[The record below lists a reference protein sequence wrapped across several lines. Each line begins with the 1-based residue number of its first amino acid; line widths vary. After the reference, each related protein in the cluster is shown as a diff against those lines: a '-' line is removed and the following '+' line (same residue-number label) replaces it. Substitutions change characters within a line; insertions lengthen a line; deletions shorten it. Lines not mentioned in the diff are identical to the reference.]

1 MGSEEVAKGRGKGSK
16 GQGAAVDALRTG
28 SGMVVGGDGRAGD
41 DSRGG
46 SDLEGGFD
54 EHVRVRLL
62 EVDLVEESCVVM
74 NRGRRPLDIGGWVLR
89 DEHEKHELLLP
100 EGTVVPGNDGRV
112 TVWLCSGRRL
122 GGQKKCP
129 YNEYK
134 GVAGHVCL
142 LNKEGKPRKGY
153 VLNNSGDF
161 LRLYDVEG
169 DLCAIGNVVGGDDPL
184 SPLGRPRRRDGEE
197 SEEEEDEEIEVEEDM
212 INSLLTLIPE
222 GEGAGGKAGRGRKV
236 VEEKS
241 VEEAAEEAV
250 NNTAGGDDKVD
261 GIAGKALLKGKP
273 KQRGKKLMLQLPQLD
288 AEGNGAPSLSPSPTT
303 TPTPSF
309 RGSPLPV
316 ESVGEGTR
324 RESPIRKSNLGISRL
339 ASHALHGKRQREP
352 ETLRMGEESEITL
365 RLAPKEESA
374 LEGLVLL
381 PPAVADTGPA
391 PVPGHSSKRARTYAF
406 SPLPPAPKW
415 FEDVLVKVW
424 FEARVANQLG
434 RLAADMVATRAR
446 RWMSIVMQNS
456 RQLTS

>member
-1 MGSEEVAKGRGKGSK
+1 VQEGSKEVAKGRGKGAK
-16 GQGAAVDALRTG
+16 GRGAAADAVKTG
-28 SGMVVGGDGRAGD
+28 SGKVVGGDERAGD

-62 EVDLVEESCVVM
+62 EVNLVEESCVVM

-100 EGTVVPGNDGRV
+100 KGTVVPGNDGRV

-169 DLCAIGNVVGGDDPL
+169 DLCAIGNVVAGDDPL

-197 SEEEEDEEIEVEEDM
+197 SAEENDEEIEVEEDM

-222 GEGAGGKAGRGRKV
+222 GEGATGKAGGGRDAN
-236 VEEKS
+236 VENT
-241 VEEAAEEAV
+241 VEEADEEAV
-250 NNTAGGDDKVD
+250 NNTTGDDDEGD
-261 GIAGKALLKGKP
+261 GIAGKAVLKGKP

-303 TPTPSF
+303 TPTPSY

-339 ASHALHGKRQREP
+339 ASVKRQREP

-365 RLAPKEESA
+365 RLAHKEESA

-381 PPAVADTGPA
+381 PPAVAETGPA
-391 PVPGHSSKRARTYAF
+391 PLPRHSSKRARTYAF

-434 RLAADMVATRAR
+434 RLAADEVATRAR
-446 RWMSIVMQNS
+446 RWMSIVMHNS
-456 RQLTS
+456 RQLTI